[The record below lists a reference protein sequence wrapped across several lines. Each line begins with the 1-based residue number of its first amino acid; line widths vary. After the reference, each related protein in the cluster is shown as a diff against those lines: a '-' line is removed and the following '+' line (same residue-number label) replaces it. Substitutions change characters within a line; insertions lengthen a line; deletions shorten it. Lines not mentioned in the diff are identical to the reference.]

1 MKTAVALVFTLVVA
15 MGGWSG
21 SGWAAEPVSAAQNG
35 ERPAWL
41 DEEVVGAAIRIGMDE
56 SQQVQFRE
64 SVTLFLQSFGQEVEK
79 LVRRGVPNL
88 ENQVRRKRKSLTR
101 EMDERMA
108 GFLSAE
114 QMPRYETY
122 RDLLLSRLKR

>member
-1 MKTAVALVFTLVVA
+1 MNYFSVFFLVLVVA
-15 MGGWSG
+15 AAAWPGYGWS
-21 SGWAAEPVSAAQNG
+21 AETEAVSQSG

-101 EMDERMA
+101 EMDARMA
-108 GFLSAE
+108 GFLSTE
-114 QMPRYETY
+114 QMPRYEIY
-122 RDLLLSRLKR
+122 RDLLVSKLGR

>member
-1 MKTAVALVFTLVVA
+1 MKRSGLAGLLALMVVI
-15 MGGWSG
+15 GGWSG
-21 SGWAAEPVSAAQNG
+21 AGWAAASQSG
-35 ERPAWL
+35 ERPPWF

-56 SQQVQFRE
+56 SQQVQFRD
-64 SVTLFLQSFGQEVEK
+64 SVTLFLQSFGEEVEK

-88 ENQVRRKRKSLTR
+88 ENQVRRKRKSLAR

-108 GFLSAE
+108 GFLSSE

-122 RDLLLSRLKR
+122 RDLLLSKLER